1 MRCAKLKISDL
12 RAGMEGVSIIGRVVK
27 ILEEAD
33 VETRFGKSRLAV
45 AMISDETGSIKLNLW
60 RWQAEL
66 VKVGDTIRVE
76 NGFVR
81 SFKGQL
87 ELNVGSKGKIVV
99 VSRYHHSDTKL
110 FHHRLAVWRPYGKY

>member
-1 MRCAKLKISDL
+1 MKISDL